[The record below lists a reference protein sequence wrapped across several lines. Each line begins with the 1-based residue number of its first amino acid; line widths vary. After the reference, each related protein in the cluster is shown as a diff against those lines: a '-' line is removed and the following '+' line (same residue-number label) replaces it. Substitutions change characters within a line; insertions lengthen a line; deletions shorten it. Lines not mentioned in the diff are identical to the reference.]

1 MRSQIKLGKVFGI
14 EIGLHFSWF
23 LIALLIVLSLSAQF
37 HARNG
42 QWSDGVILAMAIV
55 TAVLFFVSLLLHELA
70 HSVVARSRGL
80 PVREIT
86 LFALGGV
93 SQIEKE
99 PTSAKTEFWMA
110 FVGPLTSAVIG
121 AFCLL
126 ALRVA
131 NVSASNPF
139 GAMLYWLGYIN
150 LALAGFNLIPGY
162 PLDGGRILRAIIWW
176 NTGDV
181 ERSTRSAA
189 RIGQA
194 VAGGLIALG
203 IFQFFAGG
211 GIGGLWIAFIG
222 WFLMQAAGES
232 YAGPALQRAL
242 AGVRVRDVMI
252 RDSPVVDSWLNVQN
266 FVENELLRTGR
277 RFYVVLENGVVAG
290 FVTLHQIKELDRAKW
305 PFTTLGDIMRPLDEL
320 CSVNPDA
327 SLTSA
332 LESMTKHDFNQLPVL
347 SDGHLEGVLSRTQ
360 VLNYLRTRTELRN

>member
-1 MRSQIKLGKVFGI
+1 LRSQIKLGKVFGI
-14 EIGLHFSWF
+14 QIGLHFSWF

-37 HARNG
+37 HARNP
-42 QWSDGVILAMAIV
+42 QWGDRVIVSMAVV
-55 TAVLFFVSLLLHELA
+55 TAVLFFISLLLHELA
-70 HSVVARSRGL
+70 HSLVATSRGL

-99 PTSAKTEFWMA
+99 PTSAKIEFWMA

-121 AFCLL
+121 AVCL
-126 ALRVA
+126 AVRRVA
-131 NVSASNPF
+131 NAPASNPF
-139 GAMLYWLGYIN
+139 GEMLYWLGYIN

-189 RIGQA
+189 KVGQA
-194 VAGGLIALG
+194 VAGVLIALG

-232 YAGPALQRAL
+232 YAAPALQRAL
-242 AGVRVRDVMI
+242 AGVRVRDVMM
-252 RDSPVVDSWLNVQN
+252 RDSPLVDGWLNVQN

-277 RFYVVLENGVVAG
+277 RFYMVEENGRVAG
-290 FVTLHQIKELDRAKW
+290 FVTLHEIKQIDRAKW

-327 SLTSA
+327 PLTSA

-347 SDGHLEGVLSRTQ
+347 SDGHLEGVVSRTQ